1 MKFLELFLVS
11 TVVITNVNAV
21 PIDILKYFY
30 RHEAESSLPAFSVSR
45 ALNSTNASGF
55 GGSNGTNSSIA
66 GGSNGTNST
75 AIGGGN
81 HTNSSAA
88 DETYLPNI
96 KVYSFSTEFTTL
108 FGNDTNATSLSS
120 LNYPVNL
127 TVSEILS
134 TLNIAGQSP
143 KGNLNATAVK
153 LLASK
158 LSSGTSGIG
167 IGSLLESAGLD
178 NVATLSYEEIANVS
192 SADLNSTYLI
202 DLYNKVNDDL
212 SSDEFDGA
220 VIVQDSQYLEDTA
233 FFLDLVVNSSKPIVL
248 TKDVSISNLLTEGA
262 SNLYD
267 SVLVA
272 ASNLAANR
280 GTLVVTQKRIA
291 SGFYAKRINFDSI
304 DAITSNPQ
312 GLIGN
317 IYEGKVQWYY
327 DESDLL
333 TSDLDFTL
341 DEVDSLPDVVV
352 LQNYQGFSSGIISA
366 LGESSVEGVVLGSSQ
381 STDSFSKDVKKAIE
395 GLAQSVPVVLSND
408 QPGSTVSPDDLF
420 SNVTIAGGILDPVKS
435 RILLQVS
442 LAAGYNSTEVKDI
455 FSTVFGG

>member
-1 MKFLELFLVS
+1 
-11 TVVITNVNAV
+11 
-21 PIDILKYFY
+21 
-30 RHEAESSLPAFSVSR
+30 
-45 ALNSTNASGF
+45 
-55 GGSNGTNSSIA
+55 
-66 GGSNGTNST
+66 
-75 AIGGGN
+75 
-81 HTNSSAA
+81 
-88 DETYLPNI
+88 
-96 KVYSFSTEFTTL
+96 
-108 FGNDTNATSLSS
+108 
-120 LNYPVNL
+120 
-127 TVSEILS
+127 
-134 TLNIAGQSP
+134 
-143 KGNLNATAVK
+143 
-153 LLASK
+153 
-158 LSSGTSGIG
+158 GIG

-272 ASNLAANR
+272 ASDLAANR

-366 LGESSVEGVVLGSSQ
+366 LGESSIDGVVLGSSQ
-381 STDSFSKDVKKAIE
+381 STDSFSKDVEKAIE